1 MWCSMPLALAL
12 FFAISALWVGFAT
25 LYFVALRREG
35 SDLEPAARLWVWLM
49 IAEYGLLL
57 VLLVSA
63 VIGVPRWALLLMVA
77 AGLVLVFVRSRVK
90 RRIAAW
96 PPAPIRRS

>member
-1 MWCSMPLALAL
+1 MALAFTL
-12 FFAISALWVGFAT
+12 FFLICAMWIGLAA

-35 SDLEPAARLWVWLM
+35 SDLEPTARLWAWLK

-63 VIGVPRWALLLMVA
+63 VRGAPRWAVLVMGSA
-77 AGLVLVFVRSRVK
+77 WLVLVFVRSRVK

-96 PPAPIRRS
+96 RS